1 MPNGSGFQPFI
12 YGDLMTFYDDMASMA
27 RDLLKPA
34 TQGGFG
40 QGVVQLRRV
49 VDIDIDPD
57 NPWNRKQLLKGYVE
71 AGYVEWLYLD
81 NKDWVVETLDA
92 VVRGVDS
99 KMVGTTMG
107 STVLM
112 ASDLV
117 VLAAVPKLQ
126 VVSGD
131 TLTIDGR
138 NVKILSVQPIPAA
151 GTMSA
156 IKFFV
161 RG

>member
-1 MPNGSGFQPFI
+1 MAFFQ
-12 YGDLMTFYDDMASMA
+12 DMANMP
-27 RDLLKPA
+27 RDMLKPESN
-34 TQGGFG
+34 GGLG
-40 QGVVQLRRV
+40 TGVVQLKRIV
-49 VDIDIDPD
+49 SSEPDPN
-57 NPWNRKQLLKGYVE
+57 NPWGNSTTE
-71 AGYVEWLYLD
+71 T
-81 NKDWVVETLDA
+81 VETLDA
-92 VVRGVDS
+92 AVLGTDS

-117 VLAAVPKLQ
+117 VVAAVPKMQ
-126 VVSGD
+126 VESGD

>member
-1 MPNGSGFQPFI
+1 
-12 YGDLMTFYDDMASMA
+12 MAAMA

-34 TQGGFG
+34 AQGGFG
-40 QGVVQLRRV
+40 QGVVVLKRIV
-49 VDIDIDPD
+49 SGEPDPN
-57 NPWNRKQLLKGYVE
+57 NPWGNSTTE
-71 AGYVEWLYLD
+71 TI
-81 NKDWVVETLDA
+81 ETLDA
-92 VVRGVDS
+92 AVRGVDS
-99 KMVGTTMG
+99 QMVGTTMG

-117 VLAAVPKLQ
+117 VIAAVPKMQ
-126 VVSGD
+126 VESGD

>member
-1 MPNGSGFQPFI
+1 MSDFYQ
-12 YGDLMTFYDDMASMA
+12 DLANMA

-40 QGVVQLRRV
+40 QGIVVLKRV
-49 VDIDIDPD
+49 INGEPD
-57 NPWNRKQLLKGYVE
+57 TNNPWGNSTTE
-71 AGYVEWLYLD
+71 TT
-81 NKDWVVETLDA
+81 ETLDA
-92 VVRGVDS
+92 VVRGIDS

-117 VLAAVPKLQ
+117 VLAAVPKMT
-126 VVSGD
+126 VESGD

>member
-1 MPNGSGFQPFI
+1 MAFFQ
-12 YGDLMTFYDDMASMA
+12 DMANMS
-27 RDLLKPA
+27 RDMLKPESN
-34 TQGGFG
+34 GGLG
-40 QGVVQLRRV
+40 TGVVQLKRV
-49 VDIDIDPD
+49 ISNEPDPN
-57 NPWNRKQLLKGYVE
+57 NPWGNSTTE
-71 AGYVEWLYLD
+71 TI
-81 NKDWVVETLDA
+81 ETLKAA
-92 VVRGVDS
+92 VLGIDS

-117 VLAAVPKLQ
+117 VVAAVPKMQ
-126 VVSGD
+126 VESGD